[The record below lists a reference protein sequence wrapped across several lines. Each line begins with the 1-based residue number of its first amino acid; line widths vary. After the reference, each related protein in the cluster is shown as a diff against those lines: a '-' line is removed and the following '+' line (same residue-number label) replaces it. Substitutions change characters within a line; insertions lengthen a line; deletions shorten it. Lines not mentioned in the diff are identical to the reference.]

1 MKNLYARFVLFLI
14 RPAVQRAL
22 REESKQGGT
31 TWRMRISGAPT
42 PKQMASLGARI
53 DTLASVSPTGGRL

>member
-1 MKNLYARFVLFLI
+1 MKNLYARVVLFLI

-31 TWRMRISGAPT
+31 LLNNRTIVSSINFSGDERLA
-42 PKQMASLGARI
+42 ARI
-53 DTLASVSPTGGRL
+53 GTLNAVGRP

>member
-22 REESKQGGT
+22 REETGQGGILLADRT
-31 TWRMRISGAPT
+31 AVANVWRFSP
-42 PKQMASLGARI
+42 ARSR
-53 DTLASVSPTGGRL
+53 DVVPHSEGS